1 MVSHRTWTRFGAP
14 IRWSRDD
21 QKAQAERISIEKQDF
36 FRTVLQAIC
45 FLIKASPLQPPQ
57 ESLAEWGLLKF
68 LNSRVA
74 FRHARRDRE
83 KFDSVVV
90 ERLKFRRVLVAIGD
104 GITDGLLSKALAAGS
119 TTKLPTL
126 LPTI

>member
-1 MVSHRTWTRFGAP
+1 MRLIRDWAAADGASQHRRFA
-14 IRWSRDD
+14 
-21 QKAQAERISIEKQDF
+21 
-36 FRTVLQAIC
+36 RTL
-45 FLIKASPLQPPQ
+45 
-57 ESLAEWGLLKF
+57 GLLNF

-74 FRHARRDRE
+74 FGQTRSDRE

-90 ERLKFRRVLVAIGD
+90 ERLKLCSVLVAIGD
-104 GITDGLLSKALAAGS
+104 GITNGLLSKSLAAGG